1 MVTLAIIEFIASIF
15 TPIDPSLFIPHLI
28 RRTLCCNQCC
38 SCCSSHTGRRCL
50 RRAILSVAMWII
62 ILLLQLIMASTLPF
76 AIVAMRNLVPSL
88 AFLSIMIAMFFCL
101 VLFVAYFLNTFE
113 GDYIANHKLSKEE
126 RKKSSLR
133 FDTLRRSPSV
143 VGSWA
148 HNKLVLIAQAFI
160 LMVIF
165 GIVSLAII
173 IYLNFV
179 RVGTNANSMTGL
191 FFSLFP
197 SVALRGIAWAAKRHL
212 SVVHMFTLA
221 IYFVGNTCLPPKGL

>member
-1 MVTLAIIEFIASIF
+1 M
-15 TPIDPSLFIPHLI
+15 
-28 RRTLCCNQCC
+28 
-38 SCCSSHTGRRCL
+38 
-50 RRAILSVAMWII
+50 
-62 ILLLQLIMASTLPF
+62 
-76 AIVAMRNLVPSL
+76 PSL

-101 VLFVAYFLNTFE
+101 VLFVAYFLNIFE
-113 GDYIANHKLSKEE
+113 GDYIAHHKLSKEE

-165 GIVSLAII
+165 AIVSLAII
-173 IYLNFV
+173 VYLNFV
-179 RVGTNANSMTGL
+179 RVGANANSVTGL

-197 SVALRGIAWAAKRHL
+197 SVTLRGIAWAAKRHL

-221 IYFVGNTCLPPKGL
+221 ICFVGNTCLPPKGL